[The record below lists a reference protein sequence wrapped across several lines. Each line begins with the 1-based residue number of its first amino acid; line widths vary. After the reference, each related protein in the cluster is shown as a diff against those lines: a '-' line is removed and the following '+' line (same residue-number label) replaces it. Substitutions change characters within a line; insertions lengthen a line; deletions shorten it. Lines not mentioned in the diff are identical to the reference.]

1 MSESVDRLVLD
12 HLRAMTPEAR
22 FDAVAELTAAA
33 RQLALT
39 RLAATWPAA
48 SPRELDLRLASLWL
62 GPELMAAAFRWT
74 GSAAGEAT

>member
-1 MSESVDRLVLD
+1 MCESVDRLVLD

-22 FDAVAELTAAA
+22 FDAVAELTAAS

-39 RLAATWPAA
+39 RLSATWPEA

-62 GPELMAAAFRWT
+62 GPELMAAAFQWT
-74 GSAAGEAT
+74 GSLSGEAS